1 MSEEQKKPAI
11 VINKDDAIRNLHAF
25 YQSLRIAKGEN
36 SGMKVNINLSSENI
50 DKLKETLAKL
60 TSLKKYGDI
69 EVNVNLLSPKFDPW
83 TGKIIVPHKH

>member
-25 YQSLRIAKGEN
+25 YQSLRISKGEN

-50 DKLKETLAKL
+50 DKLKETLSKL

>member
-1 MSEEQKKPAI
+1 
-11 VINKDDAIRNLHAF
+11 
-25 YQSLRIAKGEN
+25 
-36 SGMKVNINLSSENI
+36 MKVNINLSSENV